1 MQPADTV
8 QANLQKTEIMYTEI
22 WDLALLGLPE
32 NEYRDIKTANMHTKS
47 ANTVP
52 EGVVSMS
59 WDKGYPTDG
68 PFHGVWVPM
77 KMWHTPY
84 IAATR
89 PFEKNS
95 V

>member
-1 MQPADTV
+1 
-8 QANLQKTEIMYTEI
+8 
-22 WDLALLGLPE
+22 
-32 NEYRDIKTANMHTKS
+32 MHTKS

-52 EGVVSMS
+52 AGVVSML

-68 PFHGVWVPM
+68 PFHVVWVPM
-77 KMWHTPY
+77 KMWHTLC
-84 IAATR
+84 IAAIL